1 MCQLIIDTIPDRFR
15 MNLILLINSYPSLD
29 LYFCEILMLKTIALF
44 AVLVSFLLYPGEQL
58 HAQESAPQLE
68 FRLADDTETTGWQ
81 KMEVRGSDKT
91 VFVSNEVSLHGGHI
105 EKVSFY
111 KDLNGN
117 PSVGLTLTEDGAKVM
132 KETTSKNQNKKL
144 AILLNGK
151 VINAP
156 TIRSTIA
163 KEVQIT
169 GRFDKDDLL
178 TFFHAIVLRELPASD
193 G

>member
-1 MCQLIIDTIPDRFR
+1 
-15 MNLILLINSYPSLD
+15 
-29 LYFCEILMLKTIALF
+29 MLKTIALF

-151 VINAP
+151 FINAP